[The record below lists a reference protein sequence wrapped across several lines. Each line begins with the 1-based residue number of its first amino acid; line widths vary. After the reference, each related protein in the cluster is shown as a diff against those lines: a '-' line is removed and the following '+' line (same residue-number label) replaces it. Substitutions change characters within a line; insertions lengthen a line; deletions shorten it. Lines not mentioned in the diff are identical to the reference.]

1 MSGRARPARARSD
14 PGGPRATALPFS
26 DGRLLVVAFEGWNDA
41 GEAASGLA
49 RRIVDAMGLEELRE
63 FDGERYVDYQFNRP
77 EVGTAE
83 DGSREITWPRIVL
96 HGPGPDAAARRVVS
110 ATGTEIDRDVFVLV
124 GPEPSRTWRSFCA
137 EVVDL
142 VDVHAIDAVVFV
154 GAMLADVP
162 HTRPISVF
170 VSSDD
175 AAVRTALDVD
185 RSTYE
190 GPTGILGVLA
200 DAVHRAG
207 ITTLSLWA
215 SVPHYVHNSPSP
227 KATLSLLDKIEELT
241 DVTVPRGSLLDEAT
255 EWEEGIDALAADDE
269 DMASYIGQLEQARD
283 TVDSPEASGDAI
295 AQEFEQ
301 YLRRRER
308 KDGKDGGTAGGGFRP
323 PQPPQ

>member
-1 MSGRARPARARSD
+1 MPQHS
-14 PGGPRATALPFS
+14 PFS

-49 RRIVDAMGLEELRE
+49 RRIVESLGLDELRE
-63 FDGERYVDYQFNRP
+63 LDGERYVDYQFNRP
-77 EVGTAE
+77 TM
-83 DGSREITWPRIVL
+83 GSDETGARGVQWPRIVL
-96 HGPGPDAAARRVVS
+96 HGPGAAGRPVIGAAGS
-110 ATGTEIDRDVFVLV
+110 PTDRDVFVLV
-124 GPEPSRTWRSFCA
+124 GPEPSRTWRGFCA
-137 EVVDL
+137 EIIDL
-142 VDVHAIDAVVFV
+142 ADVYSIDAVVFV

-170 VSSDD
+170 VSSEN
-175 AAVRTALDVD
+175 AGVRTAFDVD
-185 RSTYE
+185 KSSYE

-200 DAVHRAG
+200 DAMDKAG
-207 ITTLSLWA
+207 LTTLSLWA

-241 DVTVPRGSLLDEAT
+241 DVTVPRGTLLDDAT
-255 EWEEGIDALAADDE
+255 EWEDGIDALAADDE

-301 YLRRRER
+301 YLRRREH
-308 KDGKDGGTAGGGFRP
+308 KDGKDGGTAGGEGPWRP
-323 PQPPQ
+323 PQPPQQ